1 MNQCFFLQSYWDWL
15 PLELKEY
22 VLALAEAQ
30 HKIDLERKRQWKCV
44 LDEMDTYHRYKEAW
58 GLGTLELK
66 TFTNCICRR
75 SRHLHT
81 HVEMEGKFTFLSILD
96 NEKRTC
102 TAPLGRM
109 DSHYAS
115 VEIDTKKKY
124 LQEEC
129 KIV

>member
-1 MNQCFFLQSYWDWL
+1 M
-15 PLELKEY
+15 KEY

-30 HKIDLERKRQWKCV
+30 HKIDLERKRQWNCV

-75 SRHLHT
+75 SRHLHP
-81 HVEMEGKFTFLSILD
+81 HVEMEGKFTFLSIHD
-96 NEKRTC
+96 NEKKTLSV
-102 TAPLGRM
+102 PLGRM

-115 VEIDTKKKY
+115 VEIDTKKTY
-124 LQEEC
+124 LQEQC